1 MVSKGSKGPTISSII
16 YAFLDTH
23 ENYSLELVY
32 DVHKKFKFEAVKSAF
47 YRWHRKRRAN
57 KPPKRSDSISKNDG
71 TDGTTGPEDTLSKLS
86 PDLQNI
92 KNIMQSFNKTRNT
105 SVRFG
110 EVANYLIK
118 TEALNIVAEGVTK
131 SLKRMDNTK
140 LLQFI
145 KPTPLLSEISREENL
160 QEESLRSM
168 SSLQRLNYLTKMK
181 LNNSDKS
188 ELPLIP
194 LSKNA
199 SSSEQE
205 EEAKPST

>member
-16 YAFLDTH
+16 YEFLDTH
-23 ENYSLELVY
+23 EKYSLELVY
-32 DVHKKFKFEAVKSAF
+32 DVHKKHKYAAVKSAF
-47 YRWHRKRRAN
+47 YRWHRKRNAA
-57 KPPKRSDSISKNDG
+57 KKSKRSDSIPKNDG
-71 TDGTTGPEDTLSKLS
+71 TDGTPGPKGPISKLS

-92 KNIMQSFNKTRNT
+92 KNIMHSFNTSRNT

-131 SLKRMDNTK
+131 SLKRMNNTK

-145 KPTPLLSEISREENL
+145 KPTPLLSEISQEEYL

-168 SSLQRLNYLTKMK
+168 NSLQRLNYLTKMK
-181 LNNSDKS
+181 LNNSDKL
-188 ELPLIP
+188 ELQPTP
-194 LSKNA
+194 SSKNA
-199 SSSEQE
+199 SSSGPE